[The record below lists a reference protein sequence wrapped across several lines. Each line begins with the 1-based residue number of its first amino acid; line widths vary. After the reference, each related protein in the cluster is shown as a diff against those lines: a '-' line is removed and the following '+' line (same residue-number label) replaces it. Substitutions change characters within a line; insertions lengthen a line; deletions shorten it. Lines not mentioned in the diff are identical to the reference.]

1 MDQVDGES
9 DLRPD
14 ADDELAPVALV
25 VDDEPLVR
33 QLVSTVLRHRGWSV
47 IEAADGTVA
56 LTVAPETLDLLVT
69 DHEMPAVTG
78 VALAERLRQRDG
90 QLLVLMVSGHPDV
103 PRKIRNLRG
112 PRTAIVRKPFP
123 IEEPA

>member
-1 MDQVDGES
+1 MDREDGES

-14 ADDELAPVALV
+14 ANDELAPVALGA
-25 VDDEPLVR
+25 DDEPFVR
-33 QLVSTVLRHRGWSV
+33 QLVSTVLRHRSWSV

-56 LTVAPETLDLLVT
+56 LTVAPGPFDLLVT

-78 VALAERLRQRDG
+78 VALAERLRRRDG

-103 PRKIRNLRG
+103 PHKIRNLRG
-112 PRTAIVRKPFP
+112 PRIAIARKPFP
-123 IEEPA
+123 IEEIV